1 MLPQKKVL
9 VVEDNELNRE
19 ILCDILS
26 PEYAVLQAEN
36 GQAALDVLKE
46 NGESISLI
54 LLDIVMPVMDG
65 YSFLSHMKE
74 NSAYS
79 VIPVIVTTQSDS
91 EADEVAALSHGA
103 TDFVSKP
110 YKPQIILHR
119 VASIIHLRETAAMV
133 NRVQYDRLT
142 GLYNKEFFYNKAK
155 NMLLQH
161 PDKKYEIVC
170 SDIENFKLINDI
182 FGIPAGDQL
191 LREVASVYRR
201 LVGDKGISCRLNADQ
216 FVCLVEHH
224 REYEDE
230 IFQNADEQIHALAN
244 MKNVIMKWGIYTV
257 EDRSLTIEQ
266 MCDRA
271 FLAARSINGQY
282 GKYFAMFEDEMH
294 DSLVREQAITDV
306 MERALEEEQFEIYL
320 QPQYQIRGTK
330 LAGAEALIRWNHPE
344 WGFQSPGVFIPLF
357 EKNGFITKLD
367 QYVWSRA
374 CKVLR
379 EWEDKGYPPISVS
392 VNVSRADIYN
402 VDLPKIMTEL
412 IKENN
417 LSPDRLHLEIT
428 ESAYTENPVQIVET
442 VTRLRKLGFVVEMDD
457 FGSGYSSLNTL
468 NNLPIDV
475 LKLDMEFIRSETAKP
490 ASQGILRFVI
500 DLAHW
505 IKLHVIAEGVE
516 TKEQL
521 ERLANIDCDYVQGY
535 YFAKPMP
542 CGEFENLLK
551 ESMEKEG
558 GTI

>member
-9 VVEDNELNRE
+9 VVEDNMLNRE

-26 PEYAVLQAEN
+26 PEYAVLEAEN
-36 GQAALDVLKE
+36 GQEALDVLKKH
-46 NGESISLI
+46 GESISLI
-54 LLDIVMPVMDG
+54 LLDIIMPVMDG

-74 NSAYS
+74 EPSFS

-110 YKPQIILHR
+110 YRPQIILHR
-119 VASIIHLRETAAMV
+119 VASIIHLRETAAIV

-142 GLYNKEFFYNKAK
+142 RLYNKEFFYQRAK
-155 NMLLQH
+155 DMLLQN
-161 PDKKYEIVC
+161 PEKRYDIVC

-191 LREVASVYRR
+191 LREVASVYRT
-201 LVGDKGISCRLNADQ
+201 LVRDKGISCRLNADQ
-216 FVCLVEHH
+216 FICLVEHH

-230 IFQNADEQIHALAN
+230 IFQEADLQIHSLAN

-257 EDRSLTIEQ
+257 EDRALSIEQ

-282 GKYFAMFEDEMH
+282 GKYFAIFKNEML
-294 DSLVREQAITDV
+294 DRLVHEQAITDI
-306 MERALEEEQFEIYL
+306 MEKALEEEQFEVYL
-320 QPQYQIRGTK
+320 QPQYQIQGNK
-330 LAGAEALIRWNHPE
+330 LTGAEALIRWNHPE

-374 CKVLR
+374 CEVLH
-379 EWEDKGYPPISVS
+379 EWEEKGYPDISIS

-412 IKENN
+412 IKKNN
-417 LSPDRLHLEIT
+417 LTPNRLHLEIT

-442 VTRLRKLGFVVEMDD
+442 VVRLRELGFIVEMDD

-521 ERLANIDCDYVQGY
+521 ERLGDIDCDYVQGY
-535 YFAKPMP
+535 YFARPMP
-542 CGEFENLLK
+542 CSEFEELLK
-551 ESMEKEG
+551 KSMEC
-558 GTI
+558 TV